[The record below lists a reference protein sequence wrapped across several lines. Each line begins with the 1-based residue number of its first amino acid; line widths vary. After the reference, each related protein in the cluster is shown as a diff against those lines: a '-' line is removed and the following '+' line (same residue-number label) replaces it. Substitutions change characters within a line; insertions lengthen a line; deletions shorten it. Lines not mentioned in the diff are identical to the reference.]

1 MDEFSIASLGRA
13 FDVKSAVFQ
22 RTNLR
27 TVCGNQ
33 DICATYGGVL
43 LARQGRFLMY
53 KLQAS
58 FRFLCSKVLIWSR
71 SVTTMF

>member
-1 MDEFSIASLGRA
+1 MDEFSIARLGRA
-13 FDVKSAVFQ
+13 FDVKSAVFSERISGPCVVT
-22 RTNLR
+22 RTFALP
-27 TVCGNQ
+27 
-33 DICATYGGVL
+33 YGGVL